1 MTATQ
6 ELLRLRRQVMER
18 DFSRMNDRQ
27 REAVF
32 TTEGPLLVLAGA
44 GSGKTTVLVNRAAN
58 IVRYGQAYDCLLYTS
73 RCV

>member
-32 TTEGPLLVLAGA
+32 TTEGPLLISVKSIYLTENSQTQC
-44 GSGKTTVLVNRAAN
+44 GSGLR
-58 IVRYGQAYDCLLYTS
+58 CLPA
-73 RCV
+73 RPGV